1 MLVELDI
8 TNFTLIE
15 HVCLRFAGG
24 FTVLTGETGAGK
36 SILLGALGMAL
47 GERTSPDVIRNGCQ
61 STRVQARFNIK
72 QIDLISQMVESLGIP
87 IEDGELVVD
96 RELTINGKNI
106 SRANGVLLTVA
117 NLKQLTASLVVNS
130 GQHDQQRLMEPVRQM
145 NWFDNSIDTL
155 RRARELAQVAYS
167 TWNNLDTEL
176 RRLANTSRERERE
189 IDLLTYQLD
198 EINNARLEPNE
209 EKQIEEQLALSSN
222 LDRRRTLAETVY
234 TGVEQRNL
242 SNFIRDADRLMVLD
256 SALSHINE
264 QLQTAEFMLA
274 DIAYELKGYIESIEN
289 DSCDVQ
295 SLETRRQAIKDL
307 KRKYG
312 SSVEEVLQFCTDG
325 SDKLATL
332 HENTYLL
339 GSLESEVSQAWDV
352 FSEAA
357 KNLSVCRLTSANPF
371 SRKIE
376 ERLHH
381 LAMTAAEFHVHLE
394 PSDPSSS
401 GVENVQF
408 LFSPNPGE
416 PPKPLGKVASGG
428 ELSRVLLAL
437 TAELAEVDMTPVY
450 VFDEIDAG
458 IGGVTAHAVA
468 STLVSL
474 SQHGQVLCISHLPV
488 VAAAAKQ
495 QFVIEKIVT
504 AGRTFVNIREVI
516 ADERAHELAR
526 MMAGKLDSVTLATAR
541 QLLED
546 A

>member
-15 HVCLRFAGG
+15 HVCLRFKGG

-61 STRVQARFNIK
+61 SARVQARFNIRE
-72 QIDLISQMVESLGIP
+72 IEVITQMVESLGIP
-87 IEDGELVVD
+87 IEDGELIVD

-106 SRANGVLLTVA
+106 SRANGVLLTVS

-155 RRARELAQVAYS
+155 RIARELTHVTYL
-167 TWNNLDTEL
+167 TWNNLDAEL
-176 RRLANTSRERERE
+176 RGLANTSRERERE
-189 IDLLTYQLD
+189 IDLLTYQVD
-198 EINNARLEPNE
+198 EINNARLLRSE
-209 EKQIEEQLALSSN
+209 EKQIDEQLALSSN

-242 SNFIRDADRLMVLD
+242 SHFIRDADRLMVLD
-256 SALSHINE
+256 STLSHIHE

-274 DIAYELKGYIESIEN
+274 DIAYELKGYIESIES

-295 SLETRRQAIKDL
+295 SLEMRRQAIKDL

-312 SSVEEVLQFCTDG
+312 SSVEEVLQFCADG
-325 SDKLATL
+325 SERLATL

-357 KNLSVCRLTSANPF
+357 KNLSECRLVSAAPF

-376 ERLHH
+376 ERLRH

-394 PSDPSSS
+394 PSEPSSS

-516 ADERAHELAR
+516 ADDRAHELAR